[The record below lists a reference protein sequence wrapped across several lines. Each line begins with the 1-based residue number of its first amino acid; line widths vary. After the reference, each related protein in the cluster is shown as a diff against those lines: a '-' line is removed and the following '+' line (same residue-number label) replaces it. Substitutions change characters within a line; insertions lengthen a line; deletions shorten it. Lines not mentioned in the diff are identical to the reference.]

1 MNRHNAKSMSSIAVP
16 EVTPRIRRSKLGPVC
31 SDADDELA
39 ASESP
44 LTLLCRASRYL
55 CPTGVR
61 TRPLGAGMRP
71 FITTFGIVNLLVSS
85 AGSLFRRIEHH
96 LQLDLQRTFLSYF
109 SLSHDEVPHRARL
122 RHLRS
127 GRFSARCQD
136 LWCLDC
142 KHSCEEVSRLQ

>member
-1 MNRHNAKSMSSIAVP
+1 MSSIAVP
-16 EVTPRIRRSKLGPVC
+16 EVTPRIRRSKPGLVC
-31 SDADDELA
+31 LDVDDELA
-39 ASESP
+39 VSESP

-71 FITTFGIVNLLVSS
+71 FIIANLLVSS

-122 RHLRS
+122 RRLSS

-136 LWCLDC
+136 LWCLYC